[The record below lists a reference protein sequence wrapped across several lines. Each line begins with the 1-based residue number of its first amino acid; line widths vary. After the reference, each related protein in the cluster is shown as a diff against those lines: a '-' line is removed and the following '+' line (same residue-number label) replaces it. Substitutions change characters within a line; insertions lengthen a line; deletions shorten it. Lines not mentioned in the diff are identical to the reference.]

1 MNIERKLRKKIN
13 AIVVMTGEYPSQIK
27 VSLEEWEEIGE
38 IEKFEG
44 VKLICK
50 N

>member
-1 MNIERKLRKKIN
+1 MNIEKKLRKRISTI
-13 AIVVMTGEYPSQIK
+13 ATMTGEYPNQIK